1 MGIRDQKEKVFK
13 INLDN
18 KQTGKKKVK
27 KILRGRSLKYNFLQ
41 RK

>member
-18 KQTGKKKVK
+18 KQTGKKKSEK
-27 KILRGRSLKYNFLQ
+27 NIKRKIFKI
-41 RK
+41 